1 MKRRK
6 IGIKT
11 RVFLEVGAII
21 AVCLLGMSLVN
32 SRLLGTFYITNTER
46 TLSSMAQNIEEY
58 DGSDLAVLIRDYEHT
73 KGVSI
78 DLYDKND
85 NYIYA
90 GSGKFI
96 SGGKLSVI
104 SRTNNPDGSYFNIVA
119 TENSTM
125 QYILF
130 GKDFS
135 DGRHIEI
142 MAEKNPIEENAR
154 LGTQFT
160 TGISIFALL
169 LALVFIFGYAKRFTK
184 PLIEMSEVTA
194 GIAELDFSR
203 KCKVERNDEIGA
215 LAESINTVSDSLAGA
230 LTELKEKNAK
240 LEEDIEH
247 ERRLEKMRSDFIS
260 AASHELKTP
269 IAIIRGY
276 AEGLKLGMDEND
288 ASGQEYCDIIL
299 KESDKMNTLVLSM
312 LEQSLYASGGKM
324 PEPAPFKVLGTIK
337 SYMRSME
344 PIFTEKG
351 ITASYE
357 CDESI
362 TAFADE
368 SQIVTVLQNYISN
381 ACSHASGDKII
392 KVFVT
397 ADGEKY
403 RLNVFNS
410 GSRVNEKDAD
420 SIFTSFYRADKAHS
434 RAEGRFGLGLSIV
447 RSIADNHATDC
458 GFINNDNGVTFWFDL
473 PKCAE

>member
-21 AVCLLGMSLVN
+21 AVCLLGMSLIN
-32 SRLLGTFYITNTER
+32 SRLLGTFYITNMEH

-58 DGSDLAVLIRDYEHT
+58 DGSDLSALINEYEQN
-73 KGVSI
+73 KDVSI
-78 DLYDKND
+78 DLYDGND

-247 ERRLEKMRSDFIS
+247 ERRIEKMRSDFIS

-276 AEGLKLGMDEND
+276 AEGLKLGMNEND

-312 LEQSLYASGGKM
+312 LEQSLYASGGKV
-324 PEPAPFKVLGTIK
+324 PELAPFNVLGTIK
-337 SYMRSME
+337 SYLRSLE
-344 PIFTEKG
+344 PIFNEKG
-351 ITASYE
+351 ISASYD
-357 CDESI
+357 CDENI

-368 SQIVTVLQNYISN
+368 SQIVTVLQNFISN
-381 ACSHASGDKII
+381 ACSHAAGEKVI

-397 ADGEKY
+397 DNGEKY
-403 RLNVFNS
+403 RLNVYNS

-473 PKCAE
+473 PKYAE

>member
-21 AVCLLGMSLVN
+21 AVCLLGMSLIN
-32 SRLLGTFYITNTER
+32 SRLLGTFYITNTEH

-58 DGSDLAVLIRDYEHT
+58 DGGDLSALISEYEQN
-73 KGVSI
+73 KDVSI
-78 DLYDKND
+78 DLYDRND

-104 SRTNNPDGSYFNIVA
+104 SRTDNPDGSYFNIVA

-142 MAEKNPIEENAR
+142 LAEKNPIEENAR

-160 TGISIFALL
+160 TAISIFALL

-203 KCKVERNDEIGA
+203 KCNVERNDEIGA

-337 SYMRSME
+337 SYMRSVE
-344 PIFTEKG
+344 PIFNEKG

-397 ADGEKY
+397 DNGENY

-420 SIFTSFYRADKAHS
+420 SVFTSFYRADKAHS

-458 GFINNDNGVTFWFDL
+458 GFINSDNGVTFWFDL

>member
-11 RVFLEVGAII
+11 RLFLEVGAII
-21 AVCLLGMSLVN
+21 AVCLLGMSLIN
-32 SRLLGTFYITNTER
+32 SSLLEKFYIRNEEHS
-46 TLSSMAQNIEEY
+46 LSSMAQNIEEY
-58 DGSDLAVLIRDYEHT
+58 DGGDLFALLSDYEHS

-78 DLYDKND
+78 DLYDTDD

-104 SRTNNPDGSYFNIVA
+104 SRTNNPDGSYFNVVA
-119 TENSTM
+119 TENSSM

-130 GKDFS
+130 GKDLA
-135 DGRHIEI
+135 DGRHLEI

-154 LGTQFT
+154 LGTRFT
-160 TGISIFALL
+160 TLISIVALL
-169 LALVFIFGYAKRFTK
+169 LALFFIFGYAKRFTK
-184 PLIEMSEVTA
+184 PLIEMSDVTA

-203 KCKVERNDEIGA
+203 KCTVERNDEIGA
-215 LAESINTVSDSLAGA
+215 LAENINTVSDSLAGA

-247 ERRLEKMRSDFIS
+247 ERRIEKMRSDFIS

-276 AEGLKLGMDEND
+276 AEGLKLGMGEDD

-299 KESDKMNTLVLSM
+299 KESDKMNALVLSM

-324 PEPAPFKVLGTIK
+324 PEPAPFCVNETIK
-337 SYMRSME
+337 TYMRSME
-344 PIFTEKG
+344 PIFKEKG

-357 CDESI
+357 CDESFI
-362 TAFADE
+362 AFADE
-368 SQIVTVLQNYISN
+368 AQTVTVLQNFISN
-381 ACSHASGDKII
+381 ACSHAADEKII

-397 ADGEKY
+397 DKGEKY